1 MLIQI
6 FAEKETSK
14 GGKEAFMGPHW
25 MIVAKY
31 IVVKVCLL
39 STC

>member
-1 MLIQI
+1 
-6 FAEKETSK
+6 
-14 GGKEAFMGPHW
+14 MGPHW

-39 STC
+39 STCWDWDTLLWERINSCIKCW